1 MYNYTLVYPT
11 HTPKVF
17 QSTSTFFDLW
27 STSATLEVKLGQ
39 GSFGS
44 VWRAKHRQSG
54 DTAPW
59 PRGKRHWS
67 LAGLRHWIY
76 SLEIWKY
83 NIEKVATNVNRS
95 EKRKEHDYEAMFQFT
110 NQRIVSVL
118 VFLPHIP
125 QPAWDTGS
133 WFLDSYLFHFFWS
146 WRYYL
151 QTDRPMRPTST
162 HGLRIHQPELVGT
175 VKRQGT
181 SKSEWE

>member
-17 QSTSTFFDLW
+17 QSTSTFFDLG

-54 DTAPW
+54 DTALGHAE
-59 PRGKRHWS
+59 RGIGAWQ
-67 LAGLRHWIY
+67 GWDI
-76 SLEIWKY
+76 EFIVWKY
-83 NIEKVATNVNRS
+83 GNTISKRS
-95 EKRKEHDYEAMFQFT
+95 PPTTTEVKKERARLWSNMFQFT

-133 WFLDSYLFHFFWS
+133 WILHTVSLFLKFKILPSNRPSYETNLDSWLAN
-146 WRYYL
+146 
-151 QTDRPMRPTST
+151 PPTWVSG
-162 HGLRIHQPELVGT
+162 H
-175 VKRQGT
+175 
-181 SKSEWE
+181 S

>member
-27 STSATLEVKLGQ
+27 ATSATLEVKLGQ

-59 PRGKRHWS
+59 PRGKRYWS

-76 SLEIWKY
+76 RLEIWKY
-83 NIEKVATNVNRS
+83 SIEKVATNVNRS
-95 EKRKEHDYEAMFQFT
+95 EERKEHDCEAMFQFT

-133 WFLDSYLFHFFWS
+133 WFLHTVSLFLKLTGDITFK
-146 WRYYL
+146 
-151 QTDRPMRPTST
+151 QTVLWDQPRLMACEST
-162 HGLRIHQPELVGT
+162 NLSGN
-175 VKRQGT
+175 
-181 SKSEWE
+181 S